1 MEESNVE
8 LMDLESSNEQLHTVI
23 QEKEDIINQKNTE
36 IDNLNKQ
43 IDWYESIIESYIN
56 LSKLVR

>member
-8 LMDLESSNEQLHTVI
+8 LMDLESSNEQLHAVI